1 MSVKL
6 PKSVIDG
13 LRIGLQLHK
22 SGKGGRGLVD
32 ETLRM
37 ARQGVR
43 TGQWPEWKVVKAS
56 AWFARHVADRRRM
69 TAPRSWNRPPN
80 YSPAYVAWALWGD
93 DGSNSGKRWID
104 KKAKDLRSKGVKASP
119 RKTPMVRKNPY
130 MNCKL
135 FVQTVTGIPKLDD
148 LPSRPFRSIR
158 NLIAGDVLKWGAGTH
173 WAIYIGDGDI
183 MEVEEWGAEPRTVP
197 LSEIMKEMDPP
208 DTVFSTAVKAPSRK
222 NPPQTSPRKNPPN
235 KKDMSK
241 TTDYHRAGAAAW
253 SELGFFPLAHPDGLS
268 TLWLAMYGS
277 PLPADSPTGLSRAW
291 RKAGSKEMIAALRDL
306 SNGTVLPR
314 TKGVRLHH
322 SILKGDSQEIIDSI
336 IRSGL
341 RADPK
346 GVGRSSE
353 APDLTFFSAGKYH
366 SRTAPVVTFDIP
378 PSWEGWSNA
387 VNVDYNRS
395 KGTLARRPSE
405 GSVVAVSASVP
416 AKFLVAVNGI
426 PLSEYRKASPR
437 KNPLKMSRKKDR
449 AIVKDLGLHFVGKD
463 YEGGEKFRDLYR
475 LERMAKDPE
484 YSDVVKFYRGN
495 VHRGMAVDEDWLD
508 EHLGSNWR
516 DTLKPYKGYLSGNVN
531 FLYEP
536 YYPYEAQSWSKS
548 IGTAFGFGV
557 EEQSI
562 EKPYQVVLTARA
574 TGSRWIDVGR
584 IAETYPD
591 LFSDTYSTEY
601 EVITSGSVRITKI
614 KVSPRYRQTYWN
626 PRKKR
631 INRGEVRTQPY
642 KYGVPK
648 KYLKG
653 LPDKVARKRAA
664 EIIRRREQGIKT
676 SPPLPGDKLARKKP
690 MRGSKWT
697 RMYKQKYG
705 ADSGTTRAAVARD
718 TGIPVAIINEVYK
731 RGVGASRTSGHRPG
745 ANDSSWALARVHAFV
760 MKVLHK
766 KGPIN
771 QDPDLARK
779 VMARKN
785 PVVKSPGVS
794 DAEVRRLGEAY
805 LKGRDILST
814 RRGKDMARA
823 AAEKV
828 HSEFDKVRKKV
839 KVIFTERDPYP
850 DFEALR
856 ADVRNNNRMYIY
868 TGHSVTPLWDEQ
880 TNWKARAVH
889 DYDHVKEG
897 AGFGLHGEFMA
908 FRASAKKAPQLSDLY
923 MSEIPLQ
930 AAAYHLKGDFPD
942 GPQKVVPISPE
953 LKRLV
958 NRLGMRQNPSKR
970 RNRNRMANLALDA
983 QTLGKFMTP
992 EDVAMHLGASYQ
1004 GDAPIEEVVL
1014 ASVSSI
1020 GRKKTRNNPPF
1031 RTPPYMRRC
1040 VVHLVHDGYDK
1051 DAAFAI
1057 CNTSMQNAGYL
1068 SSGEGRLTQRELSS
1082 GKRKRKIDYGKK
1094 DQKWF
1099 DREYER
1105 ILKK

>member
-69 TAPRSWNRPPN
+69 TTPRSWNRPPN

-93 DGSNSGKRWID
+93 DGKGAGRRWID
-104 KKAKDLRSKGVKASP
+104 KKAKELKAQGVKASP
-119 RKTPMVRKNPY
+119 RKNPPRE
-130 MNCKL
+130 NPPPGWV
-135 FVQTVTGIPKLDD
+135 F
-148 LPSRPFRSIR
+148 LPSGEDEVYILRSPIASAFVERSRRGWDWFIIGVSDPRHQVAVEGSTTRRVEAFRQAQDALMIFDPVMVS
-158 NLIAGDVLKWGAGTH
+158 
-173 WAIYIGDGDI
+173 AIEEEEKRAARIGGKQ
-183 MEVEEWGAEPRTVP
+183 P
-197 LSEIMKEMDPP
+197 
-208 DTVFSTAVKAPSRK
+208 
-222 NPPQTSPRKNPPN
+222 
-235 KKDMSK
+235 MSK
-241 TTDYHRAGAAAW
+241 DF
-253 SELGFFPLAHPDGLS
+253 LDFFRVYS
-268 TLWLAMYGS
+268 
-277 PLPADSPTGLSRAW
+277 
-291 RKAGSKEMIAALRDL
+291 
-306 SNGTVLPR
+306 LPR
-314 TKGVRLHH
+314 
-322 SILKGDSQEIIDSI
+322 
-336 IRSGL
+336 
-341 RADPK
+341 AN
-346 GVGRSSE
+346 
-353 APDLTFFSAGKYH
+353 
-366 SRTAPVVTFDIP
+366 
-378 PSWEGWSNA
+378 PS
-387 VNVDYNRS
+387 
-395 KGTLARRPSE
+395 
-405 GSVVAVSASVP
+405 
-416 AKFLVAVNGI
+416 
-426 PLSEYRKASPR
+426 
-437 KNPLKMSRKKDR
+437 
-449 AIVKDLGLHFVGKD
+449 
-463 YEGGEKFRDLYR
+463 
-475 LERMAKDPE
+475 
-484 YSDVVKFYRGN
+484 
-495 VHRGMAVDEDWLD
+495 
-508 EHLGSNWR
+508 
-516 DTLKPYKGYLSGNVN
+516 
-531 FLYEP
+531 
-536 YYPYEAQSWSKS
+536 
-548 IGTAFGFGV
+548 
-557 EEQSI
+557 
-562 EKPYQVVLTARA
+562 
-574 TGSRWIDVGR
+574 
-584 IAETYPD
+584 
-591 LFSDTYSTEY
+591 
-601 EVITSGSVRITKI
+601 
-614 KVSPRYRQTYWN
+614 
-626 PRKKR
+626 
-631 INRGEVRTQPY
+631 RTQPY
-642 KYGVPK
+642 KYGVPA
-648 KYLKG
+648 KYLEG
-653 LPDKVARKRAA
+653 LPDKVARARAE
-664 EIIRRREQGIKT
+664 EIIMRRKAGVKT
-676 SPPLPGDKLARKKP
+676 SKPLPGDRAARSKGMK
-690 MRGSKWT
+690 GSKWT

-785 PVVKSPGVS
+785 PVLKSPGVS
-794 DAEVRRLGEAY
+794 DAEVRRLGESY

-828 HSEFDKVRKKV
+828 HSEFEKVLKKV

-908 FRASAKKAPQLSDLY
+908 FRASAKRAPQLSDLY

-930 AAAYHLKGDFPD
+930 AAAYHLKGSFPD
-942 GPQKVVPISPE
+942 GPQKVVPINPE

-983 QTLGKFMTP
+983 QTLGKFMPP

-1014 ASVSSI
+1014 ASISSI
-1020 GRKKTRNNPPF
+1020 GRKKSRNNPPF
-1031 RTPPYMRRC
+1031 KTPPYMRRC
-1040 VVHLVHDGYDK
+1040 VVHLVEDGHDLS
-1051 DAAFAI
+1051 AAFAI
-1057 CNTSMQNAGYL
+1057 CNASMQDAGYL
-1068 SSGEGRLTQRELSS
+1068 SSGEGKLTQRELSS
-1082 GKRKRKIDYGKK
+1082 GKRKRKIDSGEK

-1099 DREYER
+1099 DREYEK
-1105 ILKK
+1105 ILKGR

>member
-56 AWFARHVADRRRM
+56 AWFARHVADRTRM
-69 TAPRSWNRPPN
+69 TNPKSWNQAPR

-104 KKAKDLRSKGVKASP
+104 KKAKELKATGVKASP
-119 RKTPMVRKNPY
+119 RK
-130 MNCKL
+130 
-135 FVQTVTGIPKLDD
+135 
-148 LPSRPFRSIR
+148 
-158 NLIAGDVLKWGAGTH
+158 
-173 WAIYIGDGDI
+173 
-183 MEVEEWGAEPRTVP
+183 
-197 LSEIMKEMDPP
+197 
-208 DTVFSTAVKAPSRK
+208 
-222 NPPQTSPRKNPPN
+222 NPP
-235 KKDMSK
+235 
-241 TTDYHRAGAAAW
+241 
-253 SELGFFPLAHPDGLS
+253 
-268 TLWLAMYGS
+268 
-277 PLPADSPTGLSRAW
+277 
-291 RKAGSKEMIAALRDL
+291 
-306 SNGTVLPR
+306 
-314 TKGVRLHH
+314 
-322 SILKGDSQEIIDSI
+322 
-336 IRSGL
+336 
-341 RADPK
+341 
-346 GVGRSSE
+346 
-353 APDLTFFSAGKYH
+353 
-366 SRTAPVVTFDIP
+366 
-378 PSWEGWSNA
+378 
-387 VNVDYNRS
+387 
-395 KGTLARRPSE
+395 
-405 GSVVAVSASVP
+405 
-416 AKFLVAVNGI
+416 
-426 PLSEYRKASPR
+426 
-437 KNPLKMSRKKDR
+437 
-449 AIVKDLGLHFVGKD
+449 
-463 YEGGEKFRDLYR
+463 
-475 LERMAKDPE
+475 
-484 YSDVVKFYRGN
+484 
-495 VHRGMAVDEDWLD
+495 
-508 EHLGSNWR
+508 
-516 DTLKPYKGYLSGNVN
+516 
-531 FLYEP
+531 
-536 YYPYEAQSWSKS
+536 
-548 IGTAFGFGV
+548 
-557 EEQSI
+557 
-562 EKPYQVVLTARA
+562 
-574 TGSRWIDVGR
+574 
-584 IAETYPD
+584 
-591 LFSDTYSTEY
+591 
-601 EVITSGSVRITKI
+601 
-614 KVSPRYRQTYWN
+614 
-626 PRKKR
+626 
-631 INRGEVRTQPY
+631 RTQPY

-648 KYLKG
+648 KYLQG
-653 LPDKVARKRAA
+653 LPDKVARERAT
-664 EIIRRREQGIKT
+664 EIIRRREEGIKT
-676 SPPLPGDKLARKKP
+676 SSSLPGDKLTRKKT

-697 RMYKQKYG
+697 KMYKQKYG
-705 ADSGTTRAAVARD
+705 ANSGTTRSVVARD
-718 TGIPVAIINEVYK
+718 TGIPVSIINEVYK

-785 PVVKSPGVS
+785 PALKSPGVS
-794 DAEVRRLGEAY
+794 DAEVRRLGESY

-828 HSEFDKVRKKV
+828 HSEFEKVLKKV

-908 FRASAKKAPQLSDLY
+908 FRASAKRAPQLSDLY

-930 AAAYHLKGDFPD
+930 AAAYHLKGSFPD
-942 GPQKVVPISPE
+942 GPQKVVPINPE

-983 QTLGKFMTP
+983 QTLGKFMPP

-1014 ASVSSI
+1014 ASISSI
-1020 GRKKTRNNPPF
+1020 GRKKARNNPPF

-1040 VVHLVHDGYDK
+1040 VVHLVHDGHDK

-1057 CNTSMQNAGYL
+1057 CNASMQDAGYYRPVKE
-1068 SSGEGRLTQRELSS
+1068 S
-1082 GKRKRKIDYGKK
+1082 
-1094 DQKWF
+1094 
-1099 DREYER
+1099 
-1105 ILKK
+1105 